1 MFRKK
6 IYAYENSE
14 GDKGVIIARSMKA
27 AVRLFHIKYP
37 DRQIADND
45 DDYWRSG
52 AYLFEVGYAS
62 GNKLYDAFLW

>member
-45 DDYWRSG
+45 DDYWRSM
-52 AYLFEVGYAS
+52 
-62 GNKLYDAFLW
+62 